1 MSKKCYVCD
10 KPLDNGNNF
19 VIRFGDESFDLCE
32 HCNKTSKKLF
42 MHIDKKREELKDKV
56 CCKNYGENCE
66 FDSAWIC
73 KNPDCI
79 TPVITS
85 TLVGAYPSGCPKIYK
100 WNSKKVRKAEGG

>member
-10 KPLDNGNNF
+10 KPLDNNNNF
-19 VIRFGDESFDLCE
+19 VIRFSDETFDLCE
-32 HCNKTSKKLF
+32 QHYKTSKKLF

-56 CCKNYGENCE
+56 CCKNYSENCE
-66 FDSAWIC
+66 FDSTWIC

-100 WNSKKVRKAEGG
+100 WNSKMARQARDG